1 MAEAANL
8 AAPPAL
14 ADELVRLTLGI
25 DAAGDYYAT
34 LDPDNDPHAGSAKGR
49 LTIGLSRHEGMGE
62 GAETGALVVTS
73 LVRES
78 ETARKVVEDMPEQH
92 RAFFQEITQRPKTEG
107 QIFGVK
113 FTLGGSAEGRVVDTG
128 VYDSRGVQAALDRIE
143 RQLAEQKLA
152 EPQNQPLTEQL
163 VIGGAEQRAEA
174 RKSVAA
180 MDRVQTLSGR
190 LHATL
195 DASPDVPTD
204 KAALDDLVHRMVVLD
219 LDVARLNYAST
230 KPEDAGRPDITTQRQ
245 VVQEM
250 ASSWQDLV
258 RSVEQAPGQPL
269 AEPDKPK
276 PSATPGK
283 RPGF

>member
-1 MAEAANL
+1 
-8 AAPPAL
+8 
-14 ADELVRLTLGI
+14 
-25 DAAGDYYAT
+25 
-34 LDPDNDPHAGSAKGR
+34 
-49 LTIGLSRHEGMGE
+49 MGE

-143 RQLAEQKLA
+143 RQLAEQK
-152 EPQNQPLTEQL
+152 QTEQL

-204 KAALDDLVHRMVVLD
+204 KAALDDLVHRMVTLD
-219 LDVARLNYAST
+219 LDIARLNYAST

-258 RSVEQAPGQPL
+258 RSVEQATGQPL

-276 PSATPGK
+276 PSAAPGK